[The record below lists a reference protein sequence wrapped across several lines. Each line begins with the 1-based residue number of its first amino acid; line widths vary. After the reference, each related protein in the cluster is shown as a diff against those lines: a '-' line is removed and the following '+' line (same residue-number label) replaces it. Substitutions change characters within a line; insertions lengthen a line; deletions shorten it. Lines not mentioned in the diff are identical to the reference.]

1 MYFCSSFGWWRQ
13 IEETMFNIIVQQSFI
28 PLNTKLDYVHTRKSH
43 LQNNRW
49 KMCFQSYFSENCAA
63 ILKKWKHLPICWDFL
78 KSFVLI
84 FEMFWNLKFL
94 QASAKK
100 HVEKKLTSA
109 FYCDLSTR
117 KSKPNLSTFSKECSD
132 MLDQLSNNQLKR
144 VSLPTL
150 FLLVPLFS
158 LRYPKFSHY

>member
-1 MYFCSSFGWWRQ
+1 MVTSDWRD
-13 IEETMFNIIVQQSFI
+13 NVQQSFF
-28 PLNTKLDYVHTRKSH
+28 PFNSKLCTRKSH
-43 LQNNRW
+43 LQNRW
-49 KMCFQSYFSENCAA
+49 KTCFQSYFSENCAA
-63 ILKKWKHLPICWDFL
+63 ILKKWKHLPICWGFL

-100 HVEKKLTSA
+100 HVEEIN
-109 FYCDLSTR
+109 FGFYYCDLSTTR

-150 FLLVPLFS
+150 FLLVPLFF

>member
-1 MYFCSSFGWWRQ
+1 MVTSDWRD
-13 IEETMFNIIVQQSFI
+13 NVQQSFF
-28 PLNTKLDYVHTRKSH
+28 PFNSKLCTRKSH
-43 LQNNRW
+43 LQNRW
-49 KMCFQSYFSENCAA
+49 KTCFQSYFSENCAA
-63 ILKKWKHLPICWDFL
+63 ILKKWKHLLICWGFL

-84 FEMFWNLKFL
+84 FENVLKFEIP
-94 QASAKK
+94 ASKCKK
-100 HVEKKLTSA
+100 ACREEINFG

-150 FLLVPLFS
+150 FLLVPLFF